1 MECLPIF
8 NKDYVT
14 IHGSPSSLKLIYG
27 YFHRHNTNPTHVAL
41 IVMSY
46 YGHNRYFINFTN
58 TSDNHRCR
66 MCLFNCQ
73 KTNININ
80 GDCNDYNY
88 TYKHPIKVSLKL
100 IEENCSKYLTPT
112 ICIQLGIVGLK
123 MICNDEQRNNE
134 MIQRFFNLLNN
145 IKIENN
151 DHFDFDEIFNHESIE
166 KNGFNQEN
174 METQYLYCYDYGDE
188 GLYCIGK
195 NTNWYSRCL
204 PVGLYRT

>member
-134 MIQRFFNLLNN
+134 MIQRFFNLLSN

-151 DHFDFDEIFNHESIE
+151 DLLILMKYLIM
-166 KNGFNQEN
+166 NQLKKMDLIKKTWKHN
-174 METQYLYCYDYGDE
+174 TYIVMTMVMKVFIALARIQ
-188 GLYCIGK
+188 IGILVV
-195 NTNWYSRCL
+195 CQ
-204 PVGLYRT
+204 